1 MLAIYRAGTQP
12 AAAALARIA
21 ARLDALEGAGDAAG
35 RRRSKALF
43 GQALAPR
50 QVVDKIIADVRK
62 RGDRA
67 LFAYARK
74 LDGARL
80 TPKTVRVSRSE
91 MAAAHKDCARDRA
104 LLAAIRTAAANI
116 RRFQKRLLPRDV
128 PLENAGGLQTGARF
142 VPLARVG
149 VMIPAG
155 TCPLFSSVL
164 HNAIPAQVAG
174 VKEIALASPPRRDGT
189 LDPTLLAA
197 AHEIGITEYYRVGGA
212 QAVAALAYGT
222 ASVPAVDM
230 IVGPGNIFVTLAK
243 RAVFGQVQID
253 LLAGP
258 SEVLVLADGSAD
270 AEYIA
275 ADLLAQAEHDPLAA
289 AILLS
294 TSAPLAKRVKA
305 ALERRLKSLPRESV
319 AAKSIKNYGLALV
332 VRSLREAAALANRI
346 APEHIELLVKNPRA
360 LLPQI
365 HNAGAVFLGASTPE
379 PIGDYI
385 AGPSHTLPTGGTARA
400 FSGLSSATFI
410 RRMSV
415 IACGPAALKRLRAP
429 TVRMARAEQLE
440 AHARSIEARFEENR
454 P

>member
-1 MLAIYRAGTQP
+1 M
-12 AAAALARIA
+12 
-21 ARLDALEGAGDAAG
+21 
-35 RRRSKALF
+35 
-43 GQALAPR
+43 
-50 QVVDKIIADVRK
+50 
-62 RGDRA
+62 
-67 LFAYARK
+67 
-74 LDGARL
+74 
-80 TPKTVRVSRSE
+80 
-91 MAAAHKDCARDRA
+91 
-104 LLAAIRTAAANI
+104 
-116 RRFQKRLLPRDV
+116 
-128 PLENAGGLQTGARF
+128 PLEDAGGLQTGARF

-155 TCPLFSSVL
+155 TSPLFSSVL

-222 ASVPAVDM
+222 ASIPAVDM
-230 IVGPGNIFVTLAK
+230 IAGPGNIFVTLAK

-270 AEYIA
+270 AEYVA

-289 AILLS
+289 AILVS

-305 ALERRLKSLPRESV
+305 ALERQLESLPREAV
-319 AAKSIKNYGLALV
+319 AAKSIKKYGLALV

-365 HNAGAVFLGASTPE
+365 QNAGAVFLGASTPE

-400 FSGLSSATFI
+400 FSGLSSANFV

-415 IACGPAALKRLRAP
+415 IACDPAALKRLRAP

-440 AHARSIEARFEENR
+440 AHARSIEARFDKPGR
-454 P
+454 RKP